1 MALGF
6 SSGLLTGLQTF
17 GQGGGAIPADPRQ
30 RDAMQA
36 AGVTNP
42 LLQQFGRGLGGL
54 LGTDMRSAAEIEK
67 EKQAQAMDAAFK
79 ASTQGTAAA
88 QQGNVAAV
96 TRQINA
102 LQQAM
107 SATTDLSA
115 KRMYGQQI
123 QQLTSMIPAAQKTE
137 VSNNAKAIL
146 RAEQAIAGGEIENE
160 QALRAM
166 EARVAELKKDPEAM
180 REYNNFKMQ
189 EWQTQRAQED
199 MKADAW
205 IKANGSAITQAL
217 KDDDFDEV
225 TKLVTSAGE
234 YTEAAQAYVN
244 RAQQNIKALR
254 DLEENSIERKTAP
267 SVEMWEEKINSLPKE
282 ISKFFDPSLK
292 QYKNAA
298 KGWNENTQTW
308 NTGAR
313 ISANRIE
320 KQMTGLYNNMINQ
333 LASSDYYASRRI
345 EADKQ
350 EKIEELKL
358 KLKTPMGSRYIN
370 DARLYANSI
379 IKNPDD
385 DDIKRIAES
394 FYARDQERDRAQLEY
409 LQQGAETIEEE
420 DTPADDGG
428 FSVKVNGNVTTRA
441 MVQEA
446 IAAVGEDETRRKLKT
461 AGLNEDQIEALIGG
475 DFGVFTGSE
484 ELRTKTNE
492 KLIMEGGGTNLY
504 RMRRNL
510 SQSSLAPSNRN

>member
-1 MALGF
+1 MALRF
-6 SSGLLTGLQTF
+6 SSGLLTGLQQY

-42 LLQQFGRGLGGL
+42 LLQQFGRGLGGM
-54 LGTDMRSAAEIEK
+54 LGTDMRSADEIEK
-67 EKQAQAMDAAFK
+67 EKQGQALDAAFK

-96 TRQINA
+96 TSQINA

-107 SATTDLSA
+107 AATTDLSA

-160 QALRAM
+160 QARRAM
-166 EARVAELKKDPEAM
+166 EARVEELKKDPEAM

-189 EWQTQRAQED
+189 EWQTQRAQQD

-225 TKLVTSAGE
+225 TKLVTSAGD

-244 RAQQNIKALR
+244 RAQQNIKAMR

-267 SVEMWEEKINSLPKE
+267 SVEMWEEQINSLPEEVRKVFE
-282 ISKFFDPSLK
+282 PSLK
-292 QYKNAA
+292 AYKNAA

-313 ISANRIE
+313 IAANRIE

-333 LASSDYYASRRI
+333 LAVADFSDNRRI
-345 EADKQ
+345 ARNKQ

-358 KLKTPMGSRYIN
+358 QLATPMGSRYMN
-370 DARLYANSI
+370 DARTLANSTL
-379 IKNPDD
+379 KRPKEE
-385 DDIKRIAES
+385 DIERIAAALYE
-394 FYARDQERDRAQLEY
+394 REQEKYRAQLEY
-409 LQQGAETIEEE
+409 LQQGSEASEEG

-428 FSVKVNGNVTTRA
+428 FSVEVNGTVTTRA

-446 IAAVGEDETRRKLKT
+446 IKAVGEAETRRKLKN
-461 AGLNEDQIEALIGG
+461 AGLNDNQINDLING
-475 DFGVFTGSE
+475 DLNIGSKQTRAKTRR
-484 ELRTKTNE
+484 ELQQTK
-492 KLIMEGGGTNLY
+492 
-504 RMRRNL
+504 
-510 SQSSLAPSNRN
+510 S

>member
-1 MALGF
+1 MALRF
-6 SSGLLTGLQTF
+6 SSGLLTGLQQY

-42 LLQQFGRGLGGL
+42 LLQQFGRGLGGM
-54 LGTDMRSAAEIEK
+54 LGTDMRSADEIEK

-96 TRQINA
+96 TSQINA

-107 SATTDLSA
+107 AATTDLSA

-123 QQLTSMIPAAQKTE
+123 QQLTSMIPDAQKTE

-160 QALRAM
+160 QARRAM
-166 EARVAELKKDPEAM
+166 EARVEELKKDPEAM

-189 EWQTQRAQED
+189 EWQTQRAQQD

-225 TKLVTSAGE
+225 TKLVTGAGE

-244 RAQQNIKALR
+244 RAQQNIKAMR
-254 DLEENSIERKTAP
+254 ELEENSIERKTAP
-267 SVEMWEEKINSLPKE
+267 SVEMWEEQINSLPE
-282 ISKFFDPSLK
+282 EVRAVLEPSLK
-292 QYKNAA
+292 AYKNAA

-313 ISANRIE
+313 IAANRIE
-320 KQMTGLYNNMINQ
+320 KQMTGLFNNMMNQ
-333 LASSDYYASRRI
+333 LAVSDFSMSRRE
-345 EADKQ
+345 EAKKAEQIKDL
-350 EKIEELKL
+350 ELKL
-358 KLKTPMGSRYIN
+358 NTKMSTKYIN
-370 DARLYANSI
+370 DARIYANSI

-385 DDIKRIAES
+385 NDIQRIAES
-394 FYARDQERDRAQLEY
+394 FYARDQEVYRSQLEY
-409 LQQGAETIEEE
+409 LQQDSEAIEEG
-420 DTPADDGG
+420 DAPADDGG

-446 IAAVGEDETRRKLKT
+446 IATVGEAETRRKLKN
-461 AGLNEDQIEALIGG
+461 AGLSDGQIQALIGG
-475 DFGVFTGSE
+475 DFGVGSE
-484 ELRTKTNE
+484 EMRAKTNE
-492 KLIMEGGGTNLY
+492 ELIMEGGGINPY
-504 RMRRNL
+504 RMQRNL
-510 SQSSLAPSNRN
+510 SQSPLAP

>member
-1 MALGF
+1 MALRF
-6 SSGLLTGLQTF
+6 SSGLLTGLQQY

-42 LLQQFGRGLGGL
+42 LLQQFGRSLGGM
-54 LGTDMRSAAEIEK
+54 LGTEMRSPAEIEK

-107 SATTDLSA
+107 AATTDLSA

-123 QQLTSMIPAAQKTE
+123 QQLTSMLPAAQKTE

-146 RAEQAIAGGEIENE
+146 RAEQAIASGEIENE
-160 QALRAM
+160 QARRAM
-166 EARVAELKKDPEAM
+166 EARVEELKKDPEAM

-189 EWQTQRAQED
+189 EWQTQRAQQD

-225 TKLVTSAGE
+225 TKLVTSAGD

-244 RAQQNIKALR
+244 RAQQNIKAMR
-254 DLEENSIERKTAP
+254 ELEENSIERKTAP
-267 SVEMWEEKINSLPKE
+267 SVEMWEEQINSLPEEVRKVFE
-282 ISKFFDPSLK
+282 PSLK
-292 QYKNAA
+292 AYKNAA

-313 ISANRIE
+313 IAANRIE
-320 KQMTGLYNNMINQ
+320 KQMTGLFNNMMNQ
-333 LASSDYYASRRI
+333 LAVSDFSMSRRE
-345 EADKQ
+345 EAKKAEQIKDL
-350 EKIEELKL
+350 ELKL
-358 KLKTPMGSRYIN
+358 NTKMSTKYIN
-370 DARLYANSI
+370 DARIYANSI

-385 DDIKRIAES
+385 NDIQRIAES
-394 FYARDQERDRAQLEY
+394 FYARDQEVYRSQLEY
-409 LQQGAETIEEE
+409 LQQDSEAIEEG
-420 DTPADDGG
+420 DAPADDGG

-446 IAAVGEDETRRKLKT
+446 IATVGEAETRRKLKN
-461 AGLNEDQIEALIGG
+461 AGLSDGQIQALMGG
-475 DFGVFTGSE
+475 DFGVGSE
-484 ELRTKTNE
+484 EMRAKTNE
-492 KLIMEGGGTNLY
+492 ELIMEGGGINPY
-504 RMRRNL
+504 RMQRNL
-510 SQSSLAPSNRN
+510 SQSPLAP

>member
-1 MALGF
+1 MALRF
-6 SSGLLTGLQTF
+6 SSGLLTGLQQY
-17 GQGGGAIPADPRQ
+17 GQGEGIPADPKQ

-42 LLQQFGRGLGGL
+42 LLQQFGRGLGGM

-96 TRQINA
+96 TSQINA

-115 KRMYGQQI
+115 KRLYAQQI

-160 QALRAM
+160 QARRAM
-166 EARVAELKKDPEAM
+166 EARVEELKKDPEAM

-189 EWQTQRAQED
+189 EWQTQRAQQD

-217 KDDDFDEV
+217 KEDDFDEV
-225 TKLVTSAGE
+225 TKLVTSAGD

-244 RAQQNIKALR
+244 RAQQNIKAMR
-254 DLEENSIERKTAP
+254 ELEENSIERKTAP
-267 SVEMWEEKINSLPKE
+267 SVEMWEEQINSLPE
-282 ISKFFDPSLK
+282 EVRAVLEPSLK
-292 QYKNAA
+292 AYKNAA

-313 ISANRIE
+313 IAANRIE
-320 KQMTGLYNNMINQ
+320 KQMTGLFNNMMNQ
-333 LASSDYYASRRI
+333 LAVSDFSMSRRE
-345 EADKQ
+345 EAKKAEQIKDL
-350 EKIEELKL
+350 ELKL
-358 KLKTPMGSRYIN
+358 NTKMSTKYIN
-370 DARLYANSI
+370 DARIYANSI

-385 DDIKRIAES
+385 NDIQRIAES
-394 FYARDQERDRAQLEY
+394 FYARDQEVYRSQLEY
-409 LQQGAETIEEE
+409 LQQDSEAIEEE
-420 DTPADDGG
+420 GTPADDGG
-428 FSVKVNGNVTTRA
+428 FSVEVNGTVTTRA

-446 IAAVGEDETRRKLKT
+446 IKAVGEAETRRKLKN
-461 AGLNEDQIEALIGG
+461 AGLNDNQINDLING
-475 DFGVFTGSE
+475 DLNIGSKQTRAKTRR
-484 ELRTKTNE
+484 ELQQTK
-492 KLIMEGGGTNLY
+492 
-504 RMRRNL
+504 
-510 SQSSLAPSNRN
+510 S

>member
-1 MALGF
+1 MALRF
-6 SSGLLTGLQTF
+6 SSGLLTGLQQY

-42 LLQQFGRGLGGL
+42 LLQQFGRGLGGM

-67 EKQAQAMDAAFK
+67 EKQGQALDAAFK

-96 TRQINA
+96 TSQINA

-107 SATTDLSA
+107 AATTDLSA

-160 QALRAM
+160 QARRAM
-166 EARVAELKKDPEAM
+166 EARVEELKKDPEAM

-199 MKADAW
+199 MAAETW

-225 TKLVTSAGE
+225 TRLVTGAGD

-244 RAQQNIKALR
+244 RAQQNIKAMKE
-254 DLEENSIERKTAP
+254 LEENSIERKTAP
-267 SVEMWEEKINSLPKE
+267 SVEMWEEQINSLPEEVRKVFE
-282 ISKFFDPSLK
+282 PSLK
-292 QYKNAA
+292 AYKNAA
-298 KGWNENTQTW
+298 KGWNEKTQTW

-313 ISANRIE
+313 IAANRIE

-333 LASSDYYASRRI
+333 LAVADFSDNRRI
-345 EADKQ
+345 ARNKQ

-358 KLKTPMGSRYIN
+358 QLKTPMGSRYMN
-370 DARLYANSI
+370 DARTLANSTL
-379 IKNPDD
+379 KRPKEE
-385 DDIKRIAES
+385 DIERIAAALYE
-394 FYARDQERDRAQLEY
+394 REQEKYRAQLEY
-409 LQQGAETIEEE
+409 LQQGSEASEE
-420 DTPADDGG
+420 DETPADDSG
-428 FSVKVNGNVTTRA
+428 FSVEVNGTVTTRA

-446 IAAVGEDETRRKLKT
+446 IKAVGEAETRRKLKN
-461 AGLNEDQIEALIGG
+461 AGLNDNQINDLING
-475 DFGVFTGSE
+475 DLNIGSKQTRAKTRR
-484 ELRTKTNE
+484 ELQQTK
-492 KLIMEGGGTNLY
+492 
-504 RMRRNL
+504 
-510 SQSSLAPSNRN
+510 S

>member
-1 MALGF
+1 MALRF
-6 SSGLLTGLQTF
+6 SSGLLTGLQQY
-17 GQGGGAIPADPRQ
+17 GQGEGIPADPRQ

-42 LLQQFGRGLGGL
+42 LLQQFGRSLGGM
-54 LGTDMRSAAEIEK
+54 LGTDTRSPAEIEK

-107 SATTDLSA
+107 AATTDLSA

-166 EARVAELKKDPEAM
+166 EARVEELKKDPEAM

-189 EWQTQRAQED
+189 EWQTQRAQQD

-225 TKLVTSAGE
+225 TKLVTGAGE

-244 RAQQNIKALR
+244 RAQQNIKAMR

-267 SVEMWEEKINSLPKE
+267 SVEMWEEQINSLPKE
-282 ISKFFDPSLK
+282 VRAVLEPSLK
-292 QYKNAA
+292 AYKNAA

-313 ISANRIE
+313 IAANRIE
-320 KQMTGLYNNMINQ
+320 KQMTGLYNNMMNQ
-333 LASSDYYASRRI
+333 LAVSDFSMSRRE
-345 EADKQ
+345 EAKKAEQIKDL
-350 EKIEELKL
+350 ELKL
-358 KLKTPMGSRYIN
+358 NTKMSTKYIN
-370 DARLYANSI
+370 DARIYANSI

-385 DDIKRIAES
+385 NDIQRIAES
-394 FYARDQERDRAQLEY
+394 FYARDQEKYRSQLEY
-409 LQQGAETIEEE
+409 LQQGSEASEE
-420 DTPADDGG
+420 DGTPADDGG
-428 FSVKVNGNVTTRA
+428 FSVEVNGTVTTRA

-446 IAAVGEDETRRKLKT
+446 IKAVGEAETRRKLKN
-461 AGLNEDQIEALIGG
+461 AGLNDNQINDLING
-475 DFGVFTGSE
+475 DLNIGSKQTRAKTRR
-484 ELRTKTNE
+484 ELQQTK
-492 KLIMEGGGTNLY
+492 
-504 RMRRNL
+504 
-510 SQSSLAPSNRN
+510 S

>member
-6 SSGLLTGLQTF
+6 SSGLLTGLQQY

-42 LLQQFGRGLGGL
+42 LLQQFGRGLGGM
-54 LGTDMRSAAEIEK
+54 LGTDMRSADEIEK
-67 EKQAQAMDAAFK
+67 EKQGQALDAAFK

-107 SATTDLSA
+107 AATTDLSA

-137 VSNNAKAIL
+137 VSNKAKAIL

-160 QALRAM
+160 QARRAM
-166 EARVAELKKDPEAM
+166 EARVEELKKDPEAM

-199 MKADAW
+199 MAAETW

-225 TKLVTSAGE
+225 TRLVTGAGD

-244 RAQQNIKALR
+244 RAQQNIKAMR
-254 DLEENSIERKTAP
+254 ELEENSIERKTAP
-267 SVEMWEEKINSLPKE
+267 SVEMWEEQINSLPEE
-282 ISKFFDPSLK
+282 IRKVFEPSLK
-292 QYKNAA
+292 AYKNAA

-313 ISANRIE
+313 NTANRIE
-320 KQMTGLYNNMINQ
+320 KQMSGLFNNMMNQ
-333 LASSDYYASRRI
+333 LAVSDFSMSRRE
-345 EADKQ
+345 EAKKAEQIKDL
-350 EKIEELKL
+350 ELKL
-358 KLKTPMGSRYIN
+358 NTKMSSKYIN
-370 DARLYANSI
+370 DARIYANSI
-379 IKNPDD
+379 IKNPEEE
-385 DDIKRIAES
+385 DIQRIAAAL
-394 FYARDQERDRAQLEY
+394 YARDQEVYRSQLEY
-409 LQQGAETIEEE
+409 LQQGSKVTEDG
-420 DTPADDGG
+420 DTPADGGG

-446 IAAVGEDETRRKLKT
+446 IAAVGEAETRRKLKN
-461 AGLNEDQIEALIGG
+461 AGLSDGQIQALIGG
-475 DFGVFTGSE
+475 DFGVGSE
-484 ELRTKTNE
+484 EMRAKTNE
-492 KLIMEGGGTNLY
+492 ELIMEGGGINPY
-504 RMRRNL
+504 RMQRNL
-510 SQSSLAPSNRN
+510 SQSPLAP

>member
-1 MALGF
+1 MALRF
-6 SSGLLTGLQTF
+6 SSGLLTGLQQY

-42 LLQQFGRGLGGL
+42 LLQQFGRSLGGM
-54 LGTDMRSAAEIEK
+54 LGTDVRSAAEIEK

-96 TRQINA
+96 TSQINA

-107 SATTDLSA
+107 AATTDLSA
-115 KRMYGQQI
+115 KRMYAQQI
-123 QQLTSMIPAAQKTE
+123 QQLQGMMPAAQKIE

-160 QALRAM
+160 QARRAM

-189 EWQTQRAQED
+189 EWQTQRAQQD
-199 MKADAW
+199 MEADAW
-205 IKANGSAITQAL
+205 IKSNGSAITQAL
-217 KDDDFDEV
+217 KEDDFDEV
-225 TKLVTSAGE
+225 TRLVTSAGD

-244 RAQQNIKALR
+244 RAQQNIKAMR

-267 SVEMWEEKINSLPKE
+267 SVDMWEEQINSLPEEVRKVFE
-282 ISKFFDPSLK
+282 PSLK
-292 QYKNAA
+292 AYKNAA

-313 ISANRIE
+313 IAANRIE

-333 LASSDYYASRRI
+333 LAVSDFSANRRI
-345 EADKQ
+345 ETNKQ
-350 EKIEELKL
+350 TKIEELKL
-358 KLKTPMGSRYIN
+358 QLATPMGSRYIS
-370 DARLYANSI
+370 DARTLANAT
-379 IKNPDD
+379 IKKPTEE
-385 DDIKRIAES
+385 DIERIAEGL
-394 FYARDQERDRAQLEY
+394 YTRDQERYRAQLEY
-409 LQQGAETIEEE
+409 LQQDSETIEEG
-420 DTPADDGG
+420 DTEQDDGG

-446 IAAVGEDETRRKLKT
+446 IAKVGEAETRRKLKN
-461 AGLNEDQIEALIGG
+461 AGLSAGQIEALIGG
-475 DFGVFTGSE
+475 DFGVGSE
-484 ELRTKTNE
+484 EMRSKTNE
-492 KLIMEGGGTNLY
+492 ELIMEGEGINPY
-504 RMRRNL
+504 RMQRNL
-510 SQSSLAPSNRN
+510 SQSPLAPSNRN

>member
-6 SSGLLTGLQTF
+6 SSGLLTGLQQY
-17 GQGGGAIPADPRQ
+17 GQGGGIPADPRQ

-42 LLQQFGRGLGGL
+42 LLQQFGRGLGGM
-54 LGTDMRSAAEIEK
+54 LGTEMRSPAEIEK

-96 TRQINA
+96 TSQINA

-115 KRMYGQQI
+115 KRLYAQQI

-146 RAEQAIAGGEIENE
+146 RAEQAIASGEIENE
-160 QALRAM
+160 QARRAM
-166 EARVAELKKDPEAM
+166 EARVEELKKDPEAM

-189 EWQTQRAQED
+189 EWQTQRAQQD

-225 TKLVTSAGE
+225 TKLVTSAGD

-244 RAQQNIKALR
+244 RAQQNIKAMR
-254 DLEENSIERKTAP
+254 ELEENSIERKTAP
-267 SVEMWEEKINSLPKE
+267 SVEMWEEQINSLPEEVRKVLE
-282 ISKFFDPSLK
+282 PSLK
-292 QYKNAA
+292 AYKNAA

-313 ISANRIE
+313 IAANRIE
-320 KQMTGLYNNMINQ
+320 KQMTGLFNNMMNQ
-333 LASSDYYASRRI
+333 LAVSDFSMSLRE
-345 EADKQ
+345 EAKKAEQIKDL
-350 EKIEELKL
+350 ELKL
-358 KLKTPMGSRYIN
+358 NTKMSSKYIN
-370 DARLYANSI
+370 DARIYANSI

-385 DDIKRIAES
+385 NDIQRIAES
-394 FYARDQERDRAQLEY
+394 FYARDQEVYRSQLEY
-409 LQQGAETIEEE
+409 LQQDSEAIEEG
-420 DTPADDGG
+420 DAPADDGG

-446 IAAVGEDETRRKLKT
+446 IATVGEAETRRKLKN
-461 AGLNEDQIEALIGG
+461 AGLSDGQIQALIGG
-475 DFGVFTGSE
+475 DFGVGSE
-484 ELRTKTNE
+484 EMRAKTNE
-492 KLIMEGGGTNLY
+492 ELIMEGGGINPY
-504 RMRRNL
+504 RMQQNL
-510 SQSSLAPSNRN
+510 SQSPLAP

>member
-1 MALGF
+1 MALRLSEGLL
-6 SSGLLTGLQTF
+6 SGLRNF
-17 GQGGGAIPADPRQ
+17 GQQPMAQLNQSLAQPVNTS
-30 RDAMQA
+30 QA
-36 AGVTNP
+36 LAAS
-42 LLQQFGRGLGGL
+42 LGGMF
-54 LGTDMRSAAEIEK
+54 GVDMRSPAEIEK

-107 SATTDLSA
+107 AATTDLSA

-123 QQLTSMIPAAQKTE
+123 QQLTSMIPDAQKTE

-160 QALRAM
+160 QARRAM
-166 EARVAELKKDPEAM
+166 EARVEELKKDPEAM

-189 EWQTQRAQED
+189 EWQTQRAQQD

-225 TKLVTSAGE
+225 TKLVTSAGD

-244 RAQQNIKALR
+244 RAQQNIKAMR

-267 SVEMWEEKINSLPKE
+267 SVEMWEEQINSLPE
-282 ISKFFDPSLK
+282 EVRAVLEPSLK
-292 QYKNAA
+292 AYKNAA

-313 ISANRIE
+313 IAANRIE

-333 LASSDYYASRRI
+333 LAVSDFSANRRI

-350 EKIEELKL
+350 KKVEELKL
-358 KLKTPMGSRYIN
+358 QLATPMGSRYIS
-370 DARLYANSI
+370 DARIYANSI

-385 DDIKRIAES
+385 NDIQRIAES
-394 FYARDQERDRAQLEY
+394 FYARDQERYRAQLEY
-409 LQQGAETIEEE
+409 LQQDSEAIEEE
-420 DTPADDGG
+420 GTPADAGG

-446 IAAVGEDETRRKLKT
+446 IAAVGEAETRRKLKT
-461 AGLNEDQIEALIGG
+461 AGLSDGQIQALIGG
-475 DFGVFTGSE
+475 DFGVGSE
-484 ELRTKTNE
+484 EMRAKTNE
-492 KLIMEGGGTNLY
+492 ELIMEGGGINPY
-504 RMRRNL
+504 RMQQNL
-510 SQSSLAPSNRN
+510 SQSPLAP

>member
-1 MALGF
+1 MALRF
-6 SSGLLTGLQTF
+6 SSGLLTGLQQY
-17 GQGGGAIPADPRQ
+17 GQGEGIPADPRQ

-42 LLQQFGRGLGGL
+42 LLQQFGRSLGGM

-96 TRQINA
+96 TSQINA

-115 KRMYGQQI
+115 KRLYAQQI

-146 RAEQAIAGGEIENE
+146 RAEQAIASGEIENE
-160 QALRAM
+160 QARRAM
-166 EARVAELKKDPEAM
+166 EARVEELKKDPEAM

-189 EWQTQRAQED
+189 EWQTQRAQQD

-225 TKLVTSAGE
+225 TKLVTSAGD

-244 RAQQNIKALR
+244 RAQQNIKAMR
-254 DLEENSIERKTAP
+254 ELEENSIERKTAP
-267 SVEMWEEKINSLPKE
+267 SVEMWEEQINSLPEEVRKVLE
-282 ISKFFDPSLK
+282 PSLK
-292 QYKNAA
+292 AYKNAA

-313 ISANRIE
+313 IAANRIE
-320 KQMTGLYNNMINQ
+320 KQMTGLFNNMMNQ
-333 LASSDYYASRRI
+333 LAVSDFSMSLRE
-345 EADKQ
+345 EAKKAEQIKDL
-350 EKIEELKL
+350 ELKL
-358 KLKTPMGSRYIN
+358 NTKMSSKYIN
-370 DARLYANSI
+370 DARIYANSI

-385 DDIKRIAES
+385 NDIQRIAES
-394 FYARDQERDRAQLEY
+394 FYARDQEVYRSQLEY
-409 LQQGAETIEEE
+409 LQQDSEAIEEG
-420 DTPADDGG
+420 DAPADDGG

-446 IAAVGEDETRRKLKT
+446 IATVGEAETRRKLKN
-461 AGLNEDQIEALIGG
+461 AGLSDGQIQALIGG
-475 DFGVFTGSE
+475 DFGVGSE
-484 ELRTKTNE
+484 EMRAKTNE
-492 KLIMEGGGTNLY
+492 ELIMEGGGINPY
-504 RMRRNL
+504 RMQQNL
-510 SQSSLAPSNRN
+510 SQSPLAP

>member
-1 MALGF
+1 MALRF
-6 SSGLLTGLQTF
+6 SSGLLTGLQQY
-17 GQGGGAIPADPRQ
+17 GQGGAMPADPRQ

-42 LLQQFGRGLGGL
+42 LLQQFGRSLGGM

-96 TRQINA
+96 TSQINA

-107 SATTDLSA
+107 AATTDLSA

-123 QQLTSMIPAAQKTE
+123 QQLTSMIPDAQKTE

-160 QALRAM
+160 QARRAM
-166 EARVAELKKDPEAM
+166 EARVEELKKDPEAM

-189 EWQTQRAQED
+189 EWQTQRAQQD

-225 TKLVTSAGE
+225 TKLVTSAGD

-244 RAQQNIKALR
+244 RAQQNIKAMR

-267 SVEMWEEKINSLPKE
+267 SVEMWEEQINSLPEEVRKVLE
-282 ISKFFDPSLK
+282 PSLK
-292 QYKNAA
+292 AYKNAA

-313 ISANRIE
+313 IAANRIE

-333 LASSDYYASRRI
+333 LAVSDFSANRRI

-350 EKIEELKL
+350 KKVEELKL
-358 KLKTPMGSRYIN
+358 QLATPMGSRYMN
-370 DARLYANSI
+370 DARTLANSTL
-379 IKNPDD
+379 KRPKEE
-385 DDIKRIAES
+385 DIERIAEGL
-394 FYARDQERDRAQLEY
+394 YARDQEKYRAQLEY
-409 LQQGAETIEEE
+409 LQQDSEAIEEG
-420 DTPADDGG
+420 DAPADDGG
-428 FSVKVNGNVTTRA
+428 FSVEVNGTVTTRA

-446 IAAVGEDETRRKLKT
+446 IEAVGEAETRRKLKN
-461 AGLNEDQIEALIGG
+461 AGLNDNQINDLING
-475 DFGVFTGSE
+475 DLNIGSKQTRAKTRR
-484 ELRTKTNE
+484 ELQQTK
-492 KLIMEGGGTNLY
+492 
-504 RMRRNL
+504 
-510 SQSSLAPSNRN
+510 S